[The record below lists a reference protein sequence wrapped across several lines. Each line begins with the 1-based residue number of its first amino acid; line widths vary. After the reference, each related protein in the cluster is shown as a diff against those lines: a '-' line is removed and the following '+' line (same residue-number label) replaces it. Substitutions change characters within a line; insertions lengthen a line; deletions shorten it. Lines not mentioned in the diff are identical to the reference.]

1 MNVILLENVENL
13 GKMGKV
19 VKVAPGYAR
28 NFLLPRGLAVAA
40 TPGAEKMVAERLV
53 LAAKQDHRR
62 KEAAQVLAGQLVA
75 RNLQVTITAKAG
87 EENRLYGSVTAR
99 DIAGALAGQA
109 SLDVD
114 HHNVLLAE
122 PIKELGDYEVGV
134 KLHAE
139 VQISV
144 KVSVKPV
151 D

>member
-1 MNVILLENVENL
+1 MDVILLENVENL

-28 NFLLPRGLAVAA
+28 NFLVPRGLAVVAS
-40 TPGAEKMVAERLV
+40 PGAKKMVAERMV
-53 LAAKQDHRR
+53 LTAKQDHRR
-62 KEAAQVLAGQLVA
+62 KEAAELLAAELTK
-75 RNLQVTITAKAG
+75 RNLAVVIAAKAG

-99 DIAGALAGQA
+99 DIAAALAGQA

-114 HHNVLLAE
+114 HHQVLLAE
-122 PIKELGDYEVGV
+122 PIKELGAYEVGV

-139 VQISV
+139 VQINV
-144 KVSVKPV
+144 KVTVKPA